1 MFVHVRVLDFSFSIK
16 STTAPSQKRSAMR
29 RSRFL
34 YSGEKKIQF
43 SDSRIELQDTIA
55 SAGLR
60 RRKMFLSETPSPLR
74 TSTPD
79 HYRLQL
85 TKTLCLACE
94 LLQFM
99 VVAAGIVS
107 GPVQLRRKP
116 QDRATEPHPHLS
128 NSFLRR
134 EWFSDGEG
142 GCQSD
147 DTSRSLPTMS

>member
-16 STTAPSQKRSAMR
+16 GTTAPSQKRSAMR

-85 TKTLCLACE
+85 RPCAWRASYCNSWWSPQESCQVLC
-94 LLQFM
+94 
-99 VVAAGIVS
+99 S
-107 GPVQLRRKP
+107 
-116 QDRATEPHPHLS
+116 
-128 NSFLRR
+128 
-134 EWFSDGEG
+134 
-142 GCQSD
+142 
-147 DTSRSLPTMS
+147 